1 MQLPLL
7 GRSAVVSAIT
17 ALAACAH
24 APAPSKIVIDGS
36 TGVMPLAASL
46 GKAFQDRHPTV
57 TIEFGKGLGTKAR
70 LQALA
75 EGKIDVAL
83 ASHGLD
89 FAEVARQG
97 MQVYE
102 IARVAVV
109 FGVNS
114 TVTQVSLTESQ
125 ICDVYSGMV
134 TDWSSF
140 GHVALPLAART
151 RPDSEVD
158 AEVVRGQVKCLAAL
172 KMPVTVKVMPR
183 AGDMAQ
189 ELAATSGA
197 IGMTTMTVV
206 EQSQGK
212 VRALAINGVAPTP
225 TNVERTAYTLVRQSY
240 FVVKSPPSPAVA
252 RFVEYARSAAG
263 HAVITA
269 NGALPVK

>member
-1 MQLPLL
+1 
-7 GRSAVVSAIT
+7 
-17 ALAACAH
+17 
-24 APAPSKIVIDGS
+24 
-36 TGVMPLAASL
+36 
-46 GKAFQDRHPTV
+46 
-57 TIEFGKGLGTKAR
+57 
-70 LQALA
+70 
-75 EGKIDVAL
+75 VAL

-89 FAEVARQG
+89 IAEVTRQG
-97 MQVYE
+97 MQVHE

-114 TVTQVSLTESQ
+114 TVVQTSLTESQ
-125 ICDVYSGMV
+125 LCDVYAGRV
-134 TDWSSF
+134 RDWSSF
-140 GHVALPLAART
+140 GHAALPLAART

-158 AEVVRGQVKCLAAL
+158 AEVVRSHVKCLGPL
-172 KMPVTVKVMPR
+172 TMPATVTVMSR

-225 TNVERTAYTLVRQSY
+225 GNVERMAYAMVRQSY
-240 FVVKSPPSPAVA
+240 FVVKSPASPAVA
-252 RFVEYARSAAG
+252 RFIEYARSAAG
-263 HAVITA
+263 HTVITA